1 MDKKALDLIPS
12 MKNYNNWPSKE
23 AIANNF
29 SIFKQQKKSVDR
41 LSPSPRQDFSKTD
54 AGFFKN

>member
-1 MDKKALDLIPS
+1 MDKKAEELIPS
-12 MKNYNNWPSKE
+12 MKNYSNWPSKE

-41 LSPSPRQDFSKTD
+41 LSPSPR
-54 AGFFKN
+54 